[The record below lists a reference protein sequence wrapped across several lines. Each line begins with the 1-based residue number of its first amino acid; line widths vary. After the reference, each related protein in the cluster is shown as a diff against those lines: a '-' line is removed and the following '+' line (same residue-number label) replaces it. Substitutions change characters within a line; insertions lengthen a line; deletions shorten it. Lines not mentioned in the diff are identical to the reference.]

1 MAGRAVEAAAK
12 ERVVVEYASK
22 EPSAFAEMLGGLIGA
37 NVTARPEKKRDFDTL
52 VARVG
57 IWVTDIDEGVTLAF
71 DAGPHDHDPRGSG
84 NGHEPQQPEDRALR
98 HARLL
103 RQGRPRRCGQARARQ
118 AEDRR
123 HASKHRDSQPRH
135 PDLLRP
141 VTQLAVIGAG
151 SMGAQI
157 AQQAAL
163 HGVDVRLQDKNAEQ
177 LKKALESN
185 RGHVMR
191 RVEKGKLGQAEAD
204 LALSRVRTA
213 TDLAEAVAGAD
224 FVIEAVFEDLQL
236 KRSVFAELDEAAPP
250 ETVLASNSSTMG
262 ISKIADATS
271 RPERCVNVH
280 FFYPVLVMD
289 LVEVVRGPQTS
300 DDTVERAMAMV
311 REMGRTAVLVNKE
324 IDGFIVN
331 RILHAATQ
339 EAYRLLDAGVASFQ
353 DIDTAVEKGLNW
365 PMGPFRLGDFSGL
378 DVTYNAR
385 LHMYKTTGDE
395 RYRPS
400 PQLEAKVKA
409 GKLGRKSGEGW
420 YSY

>member
-1 MAGRAVEAAAK
+1 M
-12 ERVVVEYASK
+12 
-22 EPSAFAEMLGGLIGA
+22 
-37 NVTARPEKKRDFDTL
+37 T
-52 VARVG
+52 
-57 IWVTDIDEGVTLAF
+57 
-71 DAGPHDHDPRGSG
+71 
-84 NGHEPQQPEDRALR
+84 
-98 HARLL
+98 
-103 RQGRPRRCGQARARQ
+103 
-118 AEDRR
+118 
-123 HASKHRDSQPRH
+123 
-135 PDLLRP
+135 
-141 VTQLAVIGAG
+141 LAVIGAG

-163 HGVDVRLQDKNAEQ
+163 HGVEVWLHDRSAEQ
-177 LKKALESN
+177 LKKALDSN

-204 LALSRVRTA
+204 QALSRVRT
-213 TDLAEAVAGAD
+213 TTELADAVAGAD
-224 FVIEAVFEDLQL
+224 FVIEAVFEDLQV
-236 KRSVFAELDEAAPP
+236 KRSVFAELDRLAPP
-250 ETVLASNSSTMG
+250 ATVLASNSSTMG
-262 ISKIADATS
+262 ISKIAEGTS
-271 RPERCVNVH
+271 QPERCVNVH

-339 EAYRLLDAGVASFQ
+339 EAYRLLDAGVASFE

-365 PMGPFRLGDFSGL
+365 PMGPFRLGDFTGL

-385 LHMYKTTGDE
+385 LHMYRSTKDE

-409 GKLGRKSGEGW
+409 GKLGRKTGEGW
-420 YSY
+420 YRY

>member
-1 MAGRAVEAAAK
+1 
-12 ERVVVEYASK
+12 
-22 EPSAFAEMLGGLIGA
+22 
-37 NVTARPEKKRDFDTL
+37 
-52 VARVG
+52 
-57 IWVTDIDEGVTLAF
+57 
-71 DAGPHDHDPRGSG
+71 
-84 NGHEPQQPEDRALR
+84 
-98 HARLL
+98 
-103 RQGRPRRCGQARARQ
+103 
-118 AEDRR
+118 
-123 HASKHRDSQPRH
+123 
-135 PDLLRP
+135 
-141 VTQLAVIGAG
+141 
-151 SMGAQI
+151 MGAQI

-163 HGVDVRLQDKNAEQ
+163 NGVEVRLQDQSADQ
-177 LKKALESN
+177 LAKAQASN
-185 RGHVMR
+185 RGHLVR
-191 RVEKGKLGQAEAD
+191 RVDKGKLGPAEAE
-204 LALSRVRTA
+204 LALARVHTT
-213 TDLAEAVAGAD
+213 TDLVEAVAGAD

-236 KRSVFAELDEAAPP
+236 KRSIFADLDRLASP

-280 FFYPVLVMD
+280 FFFPVLVMD

-300 DDTVERAMAMV
+300 DDTVERALAMV
-311 REMGRTAVLVNKE
+311 REMGRTAVLVNRE

-339 EAYRLLDAGVASFQ
+339 EAYRLLDAGVASFE

-378 DVTYNAR
+378 DVTYNTR
-385 LHMYKTTGDE
+385 LHMYRTTGDE

-420 YSY
+420 YTY